1 MKNIKIAL
9 LMLVSLGAFFLSS
22 CNDDEPMVIEA
33 NFEYTENKGVYEFK
47 VLNREF
53 DSVLWLIEGKSFSD
67 NTFKYTFENEGQHE
81 VKLTVYVS
89 DEDGDL
95 VMDDIVKTISV
106 YSYYDIAEIKTS
118 YGDIYVYLYQSTPKH
133 KDNFIKLTNDGFYDS
148 TTFHRVI
155 NDFMIQGGDPNSKDD
170 NPNNDG
176 NGGPGYTIP
185 AEINPNFKHN
195 YGAVAAARLGNNVNP
210 QKASSGSQFYI
221 VENPNGAYHL
231 DNEYTIFG
239 FAFSGMDVVSKIAEV
254 PVNSV
259 NNRPINDVK
268 MSINMLKL
276 TAAEL
281 KDKYQ
286 FEIPSE

>member
-1 MKNIKIAL
+1 
-9 LMLVSLGAFFLSS
+9 MLVSLGAFFLSS

-47 VLNREF
+47 VLNREY

-67 NTFKYTFENEGQHE
+67 NTFKYTFENEGQQE

-195 YGAVAAARLGNNVNP
+195 YGTVAAARLGNDINP

-221 VENPNGAYHL
+221 VENPNGAHHL